1 MTGEAGR
8 VTVDHLARTACVY
21 VRQSSPDQVRHNLES
36 QHLQYALQTRAR
48 ELGWRT
54 VEMIDDD
61 LGRSGTGSVERPGF
75 QKLLAGVC
83 ENRIGIVLSVD
94 ASRLARNGREWHT
107 LLEFCAVVGCLL
119 GDATSV
125 YDPALPDH
133 RLLLG
138 MKGTVSE
145 MEGSVLRQ
153 RSLDARR
160 QKAARGE
167 LFLNLPAGYE
177 KVGRDTIAMSP
188 DERVRDA
195 IGHVF
200 RKFSELRSVRQV
212 FLWFRD
218 EGIELPF
225 RSLHTGRPGWHV
237 AWKLPVYNTVHQILT
252 NPIYAGAYAYGRTSR
267 RTVIEDGRRRVVHET
282 RSRQHPQNWQ
292 VLIRD
297 RHEGYIGWDEYER
310 NLALIAANEPTL
322 KGAVR
327 HGGALLTGLL
337 RCGHCRH
344 KLQVCHSGNSRVGR
358 YQCQGRRMQTDG
370 STCISFG
377 AADVDAAVVAAV
389 LRAVQPVGVEAA
401 LHAVEDHGKEAADR
415 IRLAELALEDAR
427 FQADQAQARFEAV
440 DPRNRNV
447 IGNLS
452 QAWEERLE
460 VVREREGQLATARL
474 QLQRQEP
481 TPEERAAYL
490 ALGADLERAW
500 HHENVTTPMRKHVLR
515 AVLVEIIVT
524 LTPDWIELVLHWQGG
539 DHTKLSVRRRKT
551 GQTRTAT
558 DPDTT
563 ETIRELARLMPDR
576 GITAFLN
583 RARKRTGKG
592 NTWTELRV
600 RAFRSNHGIP
610 VYREGEREERNELT
624 QTEAAARLN
633 VSARTMNRLI
643 RSGAVPARQACKGA
657 PWVIQVDALEAAA
670 ARPDLADGSS
680 PSASDLGQTSLD
692 FE

>member
-1 MTGEAGR
+1 MTNDGSRITA
-8 VTVDHLARTACVY
+8 DHLARAACVY

-48 ELGWRT
+48 GLGWDA
-54 VEMIDDD
+54 VETIDED
-61 LGRSGTGSVERPGF
+61 LGRSGTGSVVRPGF
-75 QKLLAGVC
+75 QKLLTAVC
-83 ENRIGIVLSVD
+83 EGRIGIVLSVD

-119 GDATSV
+119 GDANSV

-133 RLLLG
+133 RMLLG

-167 LFLNLPAGYE
+167 LFLNLPAGYV
-177 KVGRDTIAMSP
+177 KVGRDAIVMDP

-195 IGHVF
+195 IRHVF

-218 EGIELPF
+218 EGIELPY
-225 RSLHTGRPGWHV
+225 RSLHTGAPGWQV
-237 AWKLPVYNTVHQILT
+237 AWRLPLYNTVHRILT
-252 NPIYAGAYAYGRTSR
+252 NPIYAGAYAYGRKTR
-267 RTVIEDGRRRVVHET
+267 RTVIEDGRKRVVQEA
-282 RSRQHPQNWQ
+282 RRHPEDWK

-297 RHEGYIGWDEYER
+297 SHESYIGWDEYER
-310 NLALIAANEPTL
+310 NRALIAANEPTL
-322 KGAVR
+322 RGAVR
-327 HGGALLTGLL
+327 KGGAVLTGLL

-344 KLQVCHSGNSRVGR
+344 KLQVLHSGSSRVSR
-358 YQCQGRRMQTDG
+358 YQCQGRRGHTDG
-370 STCISFG
+370 STCISFS
-377 AADVDAAVVAAV
+377 ARDVDDAVVAAV
-389 LRAVQPVGVEAA
+389 LRAVQPLGVEAA
-401 LHAVEDHGKEAADR
+401 LHAIEDRGKEAAER

-427 FQADQAQARFEAV
+427 FKADQAQARFEAV

-452 QAWEERLE
+452 RSWEERLA
-460 VVREREGQLATARL
+460 VVREREDEVATMRLAL
-474 QLQRQEP
+474 QSEKP
-481 TPEERAAYL
+481 TPEEHAAYL
-490 ALGADLERAW
+490 SLGADLERAW
-500 HHENVTTPMRKHVLR
+500 HHENVTTQMRKHVLR

-524 LTPDWIELVLHWQGG
+524 LMADRIDLVLHWHGG
-539 DHTKLSVRRRKT
+539 DHTELSVRRRKT
-551 GQTRTAT
+551 GQTRTAA
-558 DPDTT
+558 DVDTV

-576 GITAFLN
+576 GIIAFLN

-592 NTWTELRV
+592 NTWTALRL

-610 VYREGEREERNELT
+610 VYCEGERQQRNELT

-633 VSARTMNRLI
+633 ISARTMNRLI
-643 RSGAVPARQACKGA
+643 RSGVIPARQACKGA
-657 PWVIQVDALEAAA
+657 PWVIPADALESAAV
-670 ARPDLADGSS
+670 RRSLEDGTF
-680 PSASDLGQTSLD
+680 PSAPDPGQKSLD
-692 FE
+692 F

>member
-1 MTGEAGR
+1 MTGEGSRITAA
-8 VTVDHLARTACVY
+8 HLARAACVY
-21 VRQSSPDQVRHNLES
+21 VRQSSPGQVRHNLES

-48 ELGWRT
+48 ELGWHA
-54 VEMIDDD
+54 VETIDED
-61 LGRSGTGSVERPGF
+61 LGRSGAGSVVRSGF
-75 QKLLAGVC
+75 QKLLTAVC
-83 ENRIGIVLSVD
+83 ESRIGIVLSVD

-119 GDATSV
+119 GDANSV
-125 YDPALPDH
+125 YDPALPDD

-160 QKAARGE
+160 QKAERGE
-167 LFLNLPAGYE
+167 LFLNLPAGYV
-177 KVGRDTIAMSP
+177 KVGRDAIAMDP

-195 IGHVF
+195 IRHVF
-200 RKFSELRSVRQV
+200 RKFSELRSIRQV
-212 FLWFRD
+212 FLWFRH

-225 RSLHTGRPGWHV
+225 RSLHTGAPGWQV
-237 AWKLPVYNTVHQILT
+237 DWKPPVYNTVHQILT
-252 NPIYAGAYAYGRTSR
+252 NPIYAGAYAYGRKLR
-267 RTVIEDGRRRVVHET
+267 RTVIKDGRKRIVQET
-282 RSRQHPQNWQ
+282 RRNPEDWK

-297 RHEGYIGWDEYER
+297 RHDGYIDWDEYER

-327 HGGALLTGLL
+327 NGGALLTGLL
-337 RCGHCRH
+337 RCGHCTH
-344 KLQVCHSGNSRVGR
+344 KLQVLHSGNSRVGR
-358 YQCQGRRMQTDG
+358 YQCQGRRAHTDG
-370 STCISFG
+370 SSCISFG
-377 AADVDAAVVAAV
+377 ASDVDAAVVGAV
-389 LRAVQPVGVEAA
+389 LRAVQPLGVEAA
-401 LHAVEDHGKEAADR
+401 LRAVEERGKEESER

-427 FQADQAQARFEAV
+427 FKADQARARFEAV

-452 QAWEERLE
+452 RSWEERLE
-460 VVREREGQLATARL
+460 VVREREGLLATARL

-481 TPEERAAYL
+481 TSEERAAYL

-500 HHENVTTPMRKHVLR
+500 NHENVTTQMRKHVLR

-524 LTPDWIELVLHWQGG
+524 VTTERIDLVLHWQGG
-539 DHTKLSVRRRKT
+539 DHTELSVRRRKT
-551 GQTRTAT
+551 GRTRFAT
-558 DPDTT
+558 DADTG
-563 ETIRELARLMPDR
+563 ETIQELARLMPDR
-576 GITAFLN
+576 SIAAFLN
-583 RARKRTGKG
+583 RAGKRTGKG

-600 RAFRSNHGIP
+600 RAFRSNHGIA
-610 VYREGEREERNELT
+610 VYREGERQERNELT

-633 VSARTMNRLI
+633 ISARTMNRLI
-643 RSGAVPARQACKGA
+643 RRGVIPARQACKGA
-657 PWVIQVDALEAAA
+657 PWVILAATLESAAFA
-670 ARPDLADGSS
+670 AGLGDETS
-680 PSASDLGQTSLD
+680 PSAPVPGQKTIV

>member
-1 MTGEAGR
+1 MTDDSNRITA
-8 VTVDHLARTACVY
+8 DHLARAACVY

-36 QHLQYALQTRAR
+36 QQLQYALQTRAR
-48 ELGWRT
+48 DLGWHA
-54 VEMIDDD
+54 VETIDED
-61 LGRSGTGSVERPGF
+61 LGRSGTGSVVRPGF
-75 QKLLAGVC
+75 QKLLTAVC
-83 ENRIGIVLSVD
+83 ESRFGIVLSVD

-119 GDATSV
+119 GDANSV

-138 MKGTVSE
+138 MKGSVSE

-167 LFLNLPAGYE
+167 LFLNLPAGYV
-177 KVGRDTIAMSP
+177 KVGHDATAMDP
-188 DERVRDA
+188 DDRVRDA
-195 IGHVF
+195 IRHVF

-218 EGIELPF
+218 EGIELPY
-225 RSLHTGRPGWHV
+225 RSLHTGVPGWQV
-237 AWKLPVYNTVHQILT
+237 AWRLPLYNTVHRILT
-252 NPIYAGAYAYGRTSR
+252 NPIYAGAYAYGRKTR
-267 RTVIEDGRRRVVHET
+267 RTVIEDGRKRVVHEA
-282 RSRQHPQNWQ
+282 RRHPEDWK

-297 RHEGYIGWDEYER
+297 NHEGYIGWDEYER
-310 NLALIAANEPTL
+310 NRALIAANEPTL
-322 KGAVR
+322 RGAVR
-327 HGGALLTGLL
+327 EGGALLTGLL
-337 RCGHCRH
+337 RCGHCHH
-344 KLQVCHSGNSRVGR
+344 KLQVCHSGTSRVSR
-358 YQCQGRRMQTDG
+358 YQCQGRRGHTDG

-377 AADVDAAVVAAV
+377 ARDVDDAVVATV
-389 LRAVQPVGVEAA
+389 LRAVQPLGVEAA
-401 LHAVEDHGKEAADR
+401 LHAIEDRGKEATER

-427 FQADQAQARFEAV
+427 FKADQARARFEAV

-452 QAWEERLE
+452 RSWEERLE
-460 VVREREGQLATARL
+460 IVREREGELATKRREL
-474 QLQRQEP
+474 HRQEP

-490 ALGADLERAW
+490 SMGADLERAW
-500 HHENVTTPMRKHVLR
+500 HHENVTTQMRKHVLR
-515 AVLVEIIVT
+515 AVFVEIIVT
-524 LTPDWIELVLHWQGG
+524 LMPDRVGLVLHWQGG
-539 DHTKLSVRRRKT
+539 DHTELSVRRRKT
-551 GQTRTAT
+551 GQTRVAA
-558 DPDTT
+558 DADTV
-563 ETIRELARLMPDR
+563 ETIRKLARLMPDR

-592 NTWTELRV
+592 NTWTALRV
-600 RAFRSNHGIP
+600 RAFRSNHDIP
-610 VYREGEREERNELT
+610 AYREGERQERNELT

-643 RSGAVPARQACKGA
+643 RSGVVPAHQACKGA
-657 PWVIQVDALEAAA
+657 PWVIPADALESAAV
-670 ARPDLADGSS
+670 RRSLEDGTF
-680 PSASDLGQTSLD
+680 PSAPDPGQKSLD

>member
-1 MTGEAGR
+1 MTGDGTRITAG
-8 VTVDHLARTACVY
+8 HLARPACVY
-21 VRQSSPDQVRHNLES
+21 VRQSTPGQVRHNLES

-48 ELGWRT
+48 ELGWRA
-54 VEMIDDD
+54 VETIDDD

-75 QKLLAGVC
+75 QKLLTAVC

-119 GDATSV
+119 GDANSV

-145 MEGSVLRQ
+145 MEGLVLRQ

-167 LFLNLPAGYE
+167 LFLNLPAGYA
-177 KVGRDTIAMSP
+177 KVGRDAIAMSP

-195 IGHVF
+195 IRHVF
-200 RKFSELRSVRQV
+200 RKFAELRSVRQV

-218 EGIELPF
+218 AGIELPF
-225 RSLHTGRPGWHV
+225 RSLHTGTPGWQV

-252 NPIYAGAYAYGRTSR
+252 NPIYAGAYAYGRTNR
-267 RTVIEDGRRRVVHET
+267 RTVIENGRQRVVQET
-282 RSRQHPQNWQ
+282 RRHPADWK

-327 HGGALLTGLL
+327 NGGALLTGLL

-377 AADVDAAVVAAV
+377 AADVDDAVVAAV
-389 LRAVQPVGVEAA
+389 LRAVQPLGVEAG
-401 LHAVEDHGKEAADR
+401 LHAVEDRGKEATER

-427 FQADQAQARFEAV
+427 FQADQARARFEAV

-452 QAWEERLE
+452 RSWEERLE
-460 VVREREGQLATARL
+460 VVREQEGQLATARL

-500 HHENVTTPMRKHVLR
+500 HHEKVTTPMRKHVLR
-515 AVLVEIIVT
+515 AVLIEIIVT
-524 LTPDWIELVLHWQGG
+524 LTPDWIDLILHWQGG
-539 DHTKLSVRRRKT
+539 DHTRLSVRRRKT
-551 GQTRTAT
+551 GQMRIAT

-610 VYREGEREERNELT
+610 AYREGERQERNELT

-633 VSARTMNRLI
+633 VSARTMSRLI

-657 PWVIQVDALEAAA
+657 PWVIPADALEAAT
-670 ARPDLADGSS
+670 ARLGLENEPS
-680 PSASDLGQTSLD
+680 PSASGQGQTSLD